1 MKEHNK
7 EDNKDNSPDDV
18 QKQMINDLEQ
28 LLKKDLGSLLAL
40 NEEGSEKQ
48 IEAARQKVRSDLLKY
63 APEMKKMAEKMGG
76 QFAGAVD
83 EFLKSVDGVLGSM
96 GQWLDQSKVNEHFKA
111 TNKLDHQLGK
121 DHPKPHDKHPG
132 KKV

>member
-7 EDNKDNSPDDV
+7 EDNKEKLPADLE
-18 QKQMINDLEQ
+18 KQMINDLEQ
-28 LLKKDLGSLLAL
+28 LLKKDLGSLMAL

-48 IEAARQKVRSDLLKY
+48 IEEARNKIRSDLMKY
-63 APEMKKMAEKMGG
+63 APEMKKMAGKMGD

-83 EFLKSVDGVLGSM
+83 DFLKSIDGVLGSM
-96 GQWLDQSKVNEHFKA
+96 GQWVDQSKVNEHFKA
-111 TNKLDHQLGK
+111 THKLDNQLGK
-121 DHPKPHDKHPG
+121 DKPHHPG